1 MIYTDSRDIRM
12 YDDLY
17 GCMMI
22 YMDNRDIRMYDGLY
36 EQQRYQVEY
45 DLHA

>member
-1 MIYTDSRDIRM
+1 MDNRDIRM

-17 GCMMI
+17 GYMMI
-22 YMDNRDIRMYDGLY
+22 YMDSRDIRMYDGLY
-36 EQQRYQVEY
+36 EQQRYQVVY